1 MQVRTIQRSKR
12 YLLAALL
19 RILLVLASIPAIAAG
34 AADAPRL
41 SADAVLDHLNAVIAW
56 YRQIKAADPT
66 AGQPGDTIYL
76 DNARNLS
83 RRTLQ
88 TAFQAADAQAPVIDA
103 LPQAPEQPNGNESN
117 APSQE
122 ARLVKAAADADD
134 HVRQLQAQ
142 IDALGKAIRAT
153 PARRRHNLTVQKE
166 KLEADLQLATA
177 LRDALRNLVT
187 LTHGGDSAP
196 SGLAGKIGE
205 IKRALP
211 EASAASANPDT
222 KDEKAA
228 SPPAQIESGG
238 LIGDVSLLVT
248 RVHQLHDAEK
258 LTAATTQLQNEV
270 KQLLAPLQTSI
281 RDIIKK
287 GNDAS
292 QQSASG
298 TPAQMDAVRQQ
309 LSQLTAQFKQ
319 LSGAALPL
327 HQEALLLDQSQSAL
341 EQWQGSVHKEYN
353 RALRDVLVQIA
364 MIAAALCVVLMVA
377 ELWRRATLRYVHDL
391 RRRRQLTILRRSV
404 SGVIMA
410 LVLIGGFVREISS
423 LATFAGFLTA
433 GIAVALQTVLL
444 SVAAYF
450 FLIGRYGVRVGDRIT
465 VSGITG
471 IVVEVGLVRIYLLEL
486 SSTGVDPYPTG
497 RLVAFSN
504 SVLFQSAPFFKQVPG
519 TSYTWREV
527 VVTFR
532 PDSDFSAAERR
543 ILEAINAIYEQYRG
557 DIQRQHNSFERFFD
571 FEIPM
576 PAPHAHLQLTRD
588 GLEFVVRYP
597 VEIPHS
603 AEIDEKVTRQLAE
616 VIHSAPDV
624 KNSVTAMPQIRSA
637 IKT

>member
-1 MQVRTIQRSKR
+1 MPV
-12 YLLAALL
+12 
-19 RILLVLASIPAIAAG
+19 IAAAS
-34 AADAPRL
+34 AADAPRP
-41 SADAVLDHLNAVIAW
+41 SADAVLDHLNAVITW
-56 YRQIKAADPT
+56 YRQIKTADPT

-88 TAFQAADAQAPVIDA
+88 IAFQAAEAQAPVVDA
-103 LPQAPEQPNGNESN
+103 LPQTPEPSNNGESN
-117 APSQE
+117 AQPQE
-122 ARLVKAAADADD
+122 ARLAKTAADADD
-134 HVRQLQAQ
+134 HVRQLQTQ
-142 IDALGKAIRAT
+142 IDALGKTIRTT
-153 PARRRHNLTVQKE
+153 PARRRHNLAVQKE

-177 LRDALRNLVT
+177 LRDALHNLVT
-187 LTHGGDSAP
+187 LTHGGDSTP
-196 SGLAGKIGE
+196 SGLAGKISE
-205 IKRALP
+205 IKRSLP
-211 EASAASANPDT
+211 EASVASTSPDT

-228 SPPAQIESGG
+228 PPAPQVESDG
-238 LIGDVSLLVT
+238 LIGDVSLLIT
-248 RVHQLHDAEK
+248 RVHQLHDAEN
-258 LTAATTQLQNEV
+258 LTAATTQLQSEV

-287 GNDAS
+287 GNEAS
-292 QQSASG
+292 QQSGSG

-309 LSQLTAQFKQ
+309 LSQLTTQFKQ

-327 HQEALLLDQSQSAL
+327 HQEALLLDQSQAAL
-341 EQWQGSVHKEYN
+341 EQWQGSVRKEYS

-364 MIAAALCVVLMVA
+364 MIAVALCVVLIVA
-377 ELWRRATLRYVHDL
+377 ELWRRATLRYIHDL

-410 LVLIGGFVREISS
+410 LVLIAGFVREISS

-471 IVVEVGLVRIYLLEL
+471 VVVEVGLVRIYLLEL
-486 SSTGVDPYPTG
+486 SSTGVDLYPTG

-519 TSYTWREV
+519 TSYTWREI

-532 PDSDFSAAERR
+532 SDGDSSAAERR
-543 ILEAINAIYEQYRG
+543 ILEAVNAIYNEYRG
-557 DIQRQHNSFERFFD
+557 NIERQHNSFERFFD

-576 PAPHAHLQLTRD
+576 PAPHAHLHLAGD

-616 VIHSAPDV
+616 IINSAPDV
-624 KNSVTAMPQIRSA
+624 KNSVAGMPQIRSA
-637 IKT
+637 IKA